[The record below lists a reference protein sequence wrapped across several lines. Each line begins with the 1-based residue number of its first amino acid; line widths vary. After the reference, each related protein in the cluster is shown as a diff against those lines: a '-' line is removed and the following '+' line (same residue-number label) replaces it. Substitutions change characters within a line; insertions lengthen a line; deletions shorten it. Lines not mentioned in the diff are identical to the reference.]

1 MTTSRPASSSAN
13 QSIVPVDRVDG
24 KPRRGRN
31 CVIFEADNSAERIWK
46 ASLRSLVPR
55 PPPVPAGGDAAGDDA
70 AGDDAVSDD
79 AVGFIAV
86 TEGWPNCALLSV
98 SFIWFV

>member
-1 MTTSRPASSSAN
+1 M
-13 QSIVPVDRVDG
+13 
-24 KPRRGRN
+24 
-31 CVIFEADNSAERIWK
+31 
-46 ASLRSLVPR
+46 PR

-86 TEGWPNCALLSV
+86 TEGWPDCALLSV